1 MMNIQP
7 LNKAHQN
14 LYRLV
19 DEVNTNHE
27 PVMIQGKSKNAVL
40 ISERDWWAMQQTL
53 YLSSN
58 PEIKAQ
64 IQQGL
69 QTSLEQCQDDR
80 T

>member
-1 MMNIQP
+1 MNIQP